1 MNCLAKA
8 TCLLACLSLGGC
20 GWITS
25 FWPRGQ
31 KDVPVTQ
38 PSDQGEQL
46 AFPDPAP
53 DPEADRPGVPQDSE
67 PDDGTGQ
74 IVAITNG
81 AGQDNQDPPED
92 PEPRVEPEPIR
103 REGEEVVIAA
113 TALVVDNHFI
123 TAEDILRGAG
133 PQLADL
139 EDGLSRGQFVQQAGQ
154 ILRREIQTQINLAL
168 VLDRAEAELNDQQR
182 QLLNRQIERIRRDM
196 VASAGGSEKKLQAD
210 LAAKGTTIEAV
221 LERQRKQIIVSSYT
235 RSKFTDA
242 VVITRSMLWEYYQRN
257 LDEFSSDRK
266 IQVRMIAAP
275 VRAFLPENPTRQNLP
290 EARAA
295 AGKQIR
301 SAAKA
306 LAAGKEFAQVA
317 KELSK
322 GPRASMGGLWPMLE
336 AGSIRQKEVEQVAFS
351 LEPGQ
356 VSDVIETDEGFY
368 IVSPVK
374 IQPGKVVSFLD
385 AQKQI
390 AETLRREEV
399 SRLRQEYYKRLQQE
413 AVIAESQQFMDVVMA
428 KAVER
433 YDG

>member
-1 MNCLAKA
+1 MNFPAKA
-8 TCLLACLSLGGC
+8 ICLLACLYLGGC

-25 FWPRGQ
+25 LWPRGQ
-31 KDVPVTQ
+31 KTVPVTQ

-46 AFPDPAP
+46 AFPEP
-53 DPEADRPGVPQDSE
+53 DPNGQTDAPEDPQNPE
-67 PDDGTGQ
+67 QDDGDGQ

-81 AGQDNQDPPED
+81 AEQDDPDPPKD
-92 PEPRVEPEPIR
+92 PQPEPEPVR
-103 REGEEVVIAA
+103 REGREVIIAA

-133 PQLADL
+133 PRLAEV

-182 QLLNRQIERIRRDM
+182 QLLNRQLERIRKDM
-196 VASAGGSEKKLQAD
+196 IASAGGSEKKLQAE

-235 RSKFTDA
+235 RAKFTDA

-257 LDEFSSDRK
+257 IDQFSSDRK

-275 VRAFLPENPTRQNLP
+275 VRAFLPENPTRQDLP
-290 EARAA
+290 EARAK
-295 AGKQIR
+295 AGKHIR
-301 SAAKA
+301 TAAEA
-306 LAAGKEFAQVA
+306 LAAGKDFAQVA
-317 KELSK
+317 RELSK

-336 AGSIRQKEVEQVAFS
+336 AGSIRQEKVEQVAFS
-351 LEPGQ
+351 LESGQ

-368 IVSPVK
+368 IVSPVE

-385 AQKQI
+385 AQKKI
-390 AETLRREEV
+390 AETLRQEEV

-428 KAVER
+428 KAIER
-433 YDG
+433 YHG